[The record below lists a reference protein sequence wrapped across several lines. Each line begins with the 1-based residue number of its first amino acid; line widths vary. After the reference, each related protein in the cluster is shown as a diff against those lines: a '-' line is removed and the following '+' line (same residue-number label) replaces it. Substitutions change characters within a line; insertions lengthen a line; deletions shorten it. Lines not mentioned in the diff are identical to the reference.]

1 MISPQ
6 ASIPRHWSSPSG
18 ERKDE
23 DIERCP
29 IILTSMY
36 DEDTSCPK
44 ILHIQSSQP
53 ISRRFLAELIS
64 LSCTMPHDG
73 HVSVLSLSVTCS
85 NLTSQQDM
93 VFVEAK
99 N

>member
-6 ASIPRHWSSPSG
+6 ASIPRL
-18 ERKDE
+18 
-23 DIERCP
+23 
-29 IILTSMY
+29 LTSMY

-44 ILHIQSSQP
+44 ILLNCSQP